1 MCKFDL
7 SKPYCFY
14 FNEIAK
20 IPHGSFDEEKIA
32 DYVYKFGLESG
43 LETIR
48 DEYNNIIIYKEAS
61 KGYEDSAPLLLQAHL
76 DMVCENNG
84 DSDHDFKKD
93 PLDLYVEDGWLKARG
108 TTLGADDGAGV
119 AYILSILADDKLC
132 HPKL

>member
-32 DYVYKFGLESG
+32 DYVYNFGLESG

-61 KGYEDSAPLLLQAHL
+61 KGYEDSAPLLL
-76 DMVCENNG
+76 
-84 DSDHDFKKD
+84 
-93 PLDLYVEDGWLKARG
+93 
-108 TTLGADDGAGV
+108 
-119 AYILSILADDKLC
+119 
-132 HPKL
+132 

>member
-32 DYVYKFGLESG
+32 DYVYNFGLESG

-61 KGYEDSAPLLLQAHL
+61 LGSITAPTKQTNKFVLFLILLA
-76 DMVCENNG
+76 N
-84 DSDHDFKKD
+84 S
-93 PLDLYVEDGWLKARG
+93 
-108 TTLGADDGAGV
+108 TL
-119 AYILSILADDKLC
+119 
-132 HPKL
+132 